1 LQTQTILIQAE
12 TAVSVGICA
21 TSELENTT
29 LLTDLIMSLDSSQL
43 NLRELIVATPN
54 KELARIL
61 VNRDPRIV
69 VELEARPGGKASAL
83 NRILTRASGDIL
95 VISSADIKLA
105 RNAIPKLVEGLV
117 RHSDW
122 GAVDSRVELVNGDA
136 GLMDRV
142 SSLLW
147 DIHNATLDEL
157 DRDDRLGHIA
167 GDLIAVRRD
176 LIDTLP
182 EVINDDAY
190 VALKVQ
196 EKGFRV
202 KRVQDAFVWIVGPR
216 NPADYVSQRSRV
228 IQGHLQLV
236 GLFRRIPSTFE
247 FMVVRRPRQYLRLLV
262 RTATKL
268 GPSHFPA
275 LLVGGFLETLS
286 LQLAIVSSLIGRR
299 NQPWRITETTKRI

>member
-1 LQTQTILIQAE
+1 MQTQTILIQAE